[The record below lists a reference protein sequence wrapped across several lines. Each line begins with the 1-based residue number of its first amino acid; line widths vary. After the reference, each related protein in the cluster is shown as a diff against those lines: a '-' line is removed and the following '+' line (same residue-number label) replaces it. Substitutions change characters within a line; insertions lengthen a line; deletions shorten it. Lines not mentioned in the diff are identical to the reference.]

1 MPAIPKG
8 ERCNIAIIGKRNA
21 GKSSLI
27 NAMTSQDISIVSNTP
42 GTTTDPVKK
51 NYELLPISTVSI
63 IDTAGIDDLGEL
75 GEKRVKSTRKVLWR
89 TDIALIVTDEHGITD
104 DVKAIIEEV
113 RNLSITTMVVF
124 NKNDISEVDKSNKD
138 YCRLIGLPYISVS
151 SKSGK
156 NIRDMKEKMADL
168 VPTEFLAERVLVG
181 DLVNPGDQVVLVVPI
196 DLAAPKGRL
205 IMPQVQVLREILDND
220 AIGIMVKERELED
233 SLMKLKN
240 PPDLIIT
247 DSQVILKVDGDV
259 PEEIPLTTFS
269 TLFARYKGELGMLVD
284 GASAIDKLEDGDKV
298 VIAESCSH
306 HVQAD
311 DIGRVKIPRW
321 LRQYT
326 GKDIKFDVYSGHDFP
341 DNLEE
346 YKLVLHCG
354 ACMTNRMEMIRRM
367 RECNR
372 RGVPITNYG
381 VAISKLHGV
390 LERVIK
396 PFYK

>member
-1 MPAIPKG
+1 
-8 ERCNIAIIGKRNA
+8 
-21 GKSSLI
+21 
-27 NAMTSQDISIVSNTP
+27 
-42 GTTTDPVKK
+42 
-51 NYELLPISTVSI
+51 
-63 IDTAGIDDLGEL
+63 
-75 GEKRVKSTRKVLWR
+75 
-89 TDIALIVTDEHGITD
+89 
-104 DVKAIIEEV
+104 
-113 RNLSITTMVVF
+113 
-124 NKNDISEVDKSNKD
+124 
-138 YCRLIGLPYISVS
+138 
-151 SKSGK
+151 
-156 NIRDMKEKMADL
+156 
-168 VPTEFLAERVLVG
+168 
-181 DLVNPGDQVVLVVPI
+181 
-196 DLAAPKGRL
+196 
-205 IMPQVQVLREILDND
+205 
-220 AIGIMVKERELED
+220 MVKERELED
-233 SLMKLKN
+233 SLMKLKS

-269 TLFARYKGELGMLVD
+269 TLFARYKGELGMLVE
-284 GASAIDKLEDGDKV
+284 GASAIDRLEDGDKV

-326 GKDIKFDVYSGHDFP
+326 GKDIEFDVYSGHDFP

-390 LERVIK
+390 LDRVIK